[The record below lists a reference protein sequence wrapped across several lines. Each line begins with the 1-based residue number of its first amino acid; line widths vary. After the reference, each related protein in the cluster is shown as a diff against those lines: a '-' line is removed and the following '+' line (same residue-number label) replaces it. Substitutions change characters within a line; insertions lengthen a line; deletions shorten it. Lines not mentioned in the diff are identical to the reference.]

1 MTIPIRV
8 DKLDAMRLRTEF
20 HNNSAFSIKLF
31 LADYDDTKRRNKELQ
46 ERINE
51 IDDIKEYMIH
61 QDEMITQILSILT
74 RIYGIKVV

>member
-51 IDDIKEYMIH
+51 MEEIKEHMIH
-61 QDEMITQILSILT
+61 QDEMIAQILSILNT
-74 RIYGIKVV
+74 LRR